1 MKIWL
6 FLLIGLTIN
15 KALAEDIQS
24 CQKQRNDCN
33 TQMCFQSTEAV
44 AKCKRNCIVNEIHC
58 TTEKLNRY
66 NNSQDEEFANAFD
79 RLASEFRQ
87 QYIKSI
93 SEIISA

>member
-24 CQKQRNDCN
+24 CQDQRKRCN
-33 TQMCFQSTEAV
+33 AQMCGQSTEVV
-44 AKCKRNCIVNEIHC
+44 AKCKRDCIVNEILC
-58 TTEKLNRY
+58 TTKMLNSY
-66 NNSQDEEFANAFD
+66 NNSQDKKFADAFN

-93 SEIISA
+93 SEMISA

>member
-33 TQMCFQSTEAV
+33 AQMCPQSTEDV
-44 AKCKRNCIVNEIHC
+44 AKCKRNCIVKEIVC
-58 TTEKLNRY
+58 TTENLNRY
-66 NNSQDEEFANAFD
+66 NNFQDKEFADAFD

-87 QYIKSI
+87 QYNDSI
-93 SEIISA
+93 SGMISA